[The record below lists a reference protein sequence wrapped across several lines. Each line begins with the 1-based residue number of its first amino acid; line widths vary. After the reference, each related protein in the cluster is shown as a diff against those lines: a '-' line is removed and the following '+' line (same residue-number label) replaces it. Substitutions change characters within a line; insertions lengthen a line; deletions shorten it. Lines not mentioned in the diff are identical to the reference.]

1 MDVVNVNFT
10 STIKFIIMLIK
21 KNDVLSHIDFGNS
34 VAEFDKELER
44 YFFKT
49 DVFID
54 FINDKYDIVSGDKG
68 TGKTALYR
76 YVYNK
81 KNNIPEMF
89 SVQVIAGFNPAG
101 TPMFSGLI
109 NQGVLEEGEYIKIWK
124 AYFLSLVGNWLLLLH
139 IGRYDERL
147 KRLDSLLDKLG
158 LRSKDEK
165 PASIFKN
172 ITVWLKY
179 LLKPKSIDFEVKIDS
194 DDLMPVINPKIVWE
208 TDENEI
214 PQGFMGDFDYDEA
227 FELLNDIIQNDN
239 IKVWVVLDRL
249 DEAFIGYHEIE
260 VSALRALFR
269 TYLDMQAFHG
279 LRLKIFVRKDLFR
292 KIIARQFVNLTH
304 VNARKK
310 EIVWE
315 PEDAL
320 SMLCKRIKEGPEN
333 NKMLSLNDLSDYDV
347 LYKIFPEKID
357 RADRGQNTWS
367 WILSRTSD
375 GTNSVIP
382 RNIIDLANMSKEE
395 QIRIN
400 VRSNKIYH
408 EKDSLIENEAI
419 KKALNRLSEQRVDDT
434 LFAEVSEDVKR
445 LIGAFKGKKSE
456 QNDVSISKL
465 FNVDIGE
472 ASRYAKTLIDI
483 GLFEEKNGFYKIPI
497 LYREGLNIVNG
508 KAF

>member
-1 MDVVNVNFT
+1 MHINQ
-10 STIKFIIMLIK
+10 
-21 KNDVLSHIDFGNS
+21 NDVLQNIDFGNS
-34 VAEFDKELER
+34 VAEFDKDLER
-44 YFFKT
+44 YFIKT
-49 DVFID
+49 DVFVD

-76 YVYNK
+76 YVYTK
-81 KNNIPEMF
+81 KNNIPEM
-89 SVQVIAGFNPAG
+89 SNVQVIAGFNPAG

-109 NQGVLEEGEYIKIWK
+109 SQGILEEGEYIKIWK
-124 AYFLSLVGNWLLLLH
+124 AYFLSLIGNWLLLLY

-147 KRLDSLLDKLG
+147 KILDGLLDNLG
-158 LRSKDEK
+158 LRSKDER
-165 PASIFKN
+165 PVSVFKN

-194 DDLMPVINPKIVWE
+194 DDLMPIMKPKIVWGK
-208 TDENEI
+208 DDNEI
-214 PQGFMGDFDYDEA
+214 TQGFMGDFNYDEA
-227 FELLNDIIQNDN
+227 FELLNDIIQDNN

-269 TYLDMQAFHG
+269 AYLDIQAFQA

-315 PEDAL
+315 AEDAL
-320 SMLCKRIKEGPEN
+320 SMICKRIREGSAN
-333 NKMLSLNDLSDYDV
+333 NVMLSLNNLSDYDV
-347 LYKIFPEKID
+347 LYKIFPQKID
-357 RADRGQNTWS
+357 RVDRGKNTWN

-382 RNIIDLANMSKEE
+382 RNIIDLTNMSKEE

-400 VRSNKIYH
+400 ARSNKVYY
-408 EKDSLIENEAI
+408 ENDSLIEDDAI
-419 KKALNRLSEQRVDDT
+419 KKALKRLSEQRVDDT
-434 LFAEVSEDVKR
+434 LLAEVSEDVKV
-445 LIGAFKGKKSE
+445 LIRAFKGKKSE
-456 QNDVSISKL
+456 QNDETISKL
-465 FNVDIGE
+465 FNVDIWE
-472 ASRYAKTLIDI
+472 ASRFAKTLIDI
-483 GLFEEKNGFYKIPI
+483 GLFEDKNGFYKIPI
-497 LYREGLNIVNG
+497 LYREGLSIVNG